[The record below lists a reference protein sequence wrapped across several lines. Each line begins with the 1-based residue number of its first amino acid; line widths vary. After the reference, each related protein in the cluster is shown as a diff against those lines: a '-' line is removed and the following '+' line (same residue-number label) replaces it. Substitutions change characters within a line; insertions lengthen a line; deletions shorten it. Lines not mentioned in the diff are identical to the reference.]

1 MTSSNA
7 CDILGVMS
15 SDEVIEV
22 GDLVK
27 IKTDFALEF
36 EAEVVGIVLEVF
48 PKYYYHL
55 DPEMNYDKVSILWA
69 GDRNTSTVPTPKSTI
84 RRKEI
89 DVYLEARRTAEPS
102 NALTIVSKGKK

>member
-1 MTSSNA
+1 MSN
-7 CDILGVMS
+7 
-15 SDEVIEV
+15 DEVIEV

-55 DPEMNYDKVSILWA
+55 DPEMNYDKISILWA
-69 GDRNTSTVPTPKSTI
+69 GNRNTSEVPTPKSTI

-89 DVYLEARRTAEPS
+89 NVYLEARRTAEPS
-102 NALTIVSKGKK
+102 NALIIVSKGKK

>member
-1 MTSSNA
+1 
-7 CDILGVMS
+7 MS

>member
-1 MTSSNA
+1 
-7 CDILGVMS
+7 MS

-27 IKTDFALEF
+27 IKTDFTLEF

>member
-1 MTSSNA
+1 MSN
-7 CDILGVMS
+7 
-15 SDEVIEV
+15 DEVIEV

-55 DPEMNYDKVSILWA
+55 DPEMNYDKISILWA
-69 GDRNTSTVPTPKSTI
+69 GNRNISEVPTPKSTI

-102 NALTIVSKGKK
+102 NALIIVSKGKK